1 MIFNL
6 EGLTIYF
13 PYEYLYPEQ
22 YEYMIELKRAID
34 NKGHGALEMP
44 TGTGKT
50 ITLLSLIT
58 SYQLQYPERL
68 GKLIYCTR
76 TVPEMEKV
84 LAELKELQ
92 RYRELHCE
100 SIERTKILAIGLS
113 SRKNL
118 CVNVKVS
125 DEGTRESVDARCRN
139 LTASW
144 IRTDVKS
151 NLLEEAE
158 NNNNNTSSI
167 VVQGKSTNYFNSDKL
182 CEFYEDLEQVGTEES
197 EIPAGVYTLQ
207 DLKEFGREKR
217 WCPYFLA
224 RQTLAKANVV
234 VYNYQYLLDPK
245 VAGLVSEDFE
255 ENSIVVFDEAHNIDN
270 VCIEALSVNLRSQ
283 TLDQAQR
290 NITTLNTKITEMK
303 QTDKQKLIDE
313 YDKLVNGL
321 TTKGAISK
329 QRGED
334 LMANPVIAEDILAN
348 IIPGNIR
355 RAEHFVAIMRRFV
368 EFLRHELRAPSVVQT
383 APRTFIQ
390 KSEAAGGVDAN
401 TLKFCYDRLTSL
413 LKTLMIVDT
422 EEFTALSS
430 VADFATLIG
439 TYDQGFTIIM
449 EPYDERYP
457 HIPDPVL
464 QLACLDAS
472 LAIAPVFKKYQSVFI
487 TSGTL
492 SPIDLYPRLLKFTPM
507 VMKSLMM
514 TLTRKCLCPM
524 VITRGADQQ
533 HISSKFDMRED
544 PNVIQNYGKVLVG
557 LAQSIPDGIVAFFVS
572 YSYMEN
578 IISKWH
584 DTGILREIM
593 QHKLIFMETQ
603 DVVETSLALDNYR
616 RACNAGRG
624 AVFLSVARG
633 KVAEGIDFDRHYG
646 RAVIMYGVPYQYTLS
661 RILRARLEYLRETL
675 QIREQDFLTFDA
687 IRQASQCIGRVIRSK
702 ADYGLMVF
710 ADKRYNSHDK
720 RSKLPKWISNNMTDE
735 LLNLSTDMALT
746 VSRAFMRQMSQ
757 PYSAG
762 EAGKTLFN
770 QQIVDDIA
778 KRMGYGAINLKPP
791 TANKQFLGNV

>member
-1 MIFNL
+1 
-6 EGLTIYF
+6 
-13 PYEYLYPEQ
+13 
-22 YEYMIELKRAID
+22 MIELKHALD
-34 NKGHGALEMP
+34 AKGHGALEMP

-58 SYQLQYPERL
+58 SYQLQYPHSC

-84 LAELKELQ
+84 LAELKVLQ
-92 RYRELHCE
+92 KYREEHVE
-100 SIERTKILAIGLS
+100 KGKEEETHILALGLS

-118 CVNVKVS
+118 CVNPKVS
-125 DEGTRESVDARCRN
+125 EEGSRESVDARCRN

-144 IRTDVKS
+144 VRDKAK
-151 NLLEEAE
+151 EEAE
-158 NNNNNTSSI
+158 EGEQKGTKTKTVLENEKI
-167 VVQGKSTNYFNSDKL
+167 RKSNL
-182 CEFYEDLEQVGTEES
+182 CEFYEDLEALGAEAEV
-197 EIPAGVYTLQ
+197 PKGVYTLQ
-207 DLKEFGREKR
+207 DLREFGREKR

-224 RQTLAKANVV
+224 RQTLQRANVV

-245 VAGLVSEDFE
+245 VAGLVSREFED
-255 ENSIVVFDEAHNIDN
+255 NAIVVFDEAHNIDN

-283 TLDQAQR
+283 TLDAAQR
-290 NITTLNTKITEMK
+290 NITTLNTRITEVK
-303 QTDKQKLIDE
+303 KTDRKRLQDE
-313 YDKLVNGL
+313 YERLVSGL
-321 TTKGAISK
+321 ANQGAISR

-334 LMANPVIAEDILAN
+334 LMANPVISEDVVQEV
-348 IIPGNIR
+348 IPGNIR
-355 RAEHFVAIMRRFV
+355 RAEHFVAIMRRFI

-383 APRTFIQ
+383 APRMFIQ
-390 KSEAAGGVDAN
+390 KSEAGGGVDAK

-413 LKTLMIVDT
+413 LKTLEIVDT
-422 EEFTALSS
+422 EEFGALSS

-472 LAIAPVFKKYQSVFI
+472 LAVKPVFEKYQSVFI

-492 SPIDLYPRLLKFTPM
+492 SPIDLYPRLLKFRPN

-603 DVVETSLALDNYR
+603 DVVETTLALDNYR

-646 RAVIMYGVPYQYTLS
+646 RAVVMYGVPYQYTLS

-675 QIREQDFLTFDA
+675 QIKEQDFLTFDA

-720 RSKLPKWISNNMTDE
+720 RSKLPKWISNHMTEE

-746 VSRAFMRQMSQ
+746 VSRAFMRHMSQ
-757 PYSAG
+757 PFSAG
-762 EAGKTLFN
+762 EAGKTLFD
-770 QQIVDDIA
+770 QQKVDEIA
-778 KRMGYGAINLKPP
+778 RRMGYPGGCAVNLAPP
-791 TANKQFLGNV
+791 TRRIK